1 MPGRIYPNEK
11 KKLLKMLAK
20 EDLAIIKKDY
30 PYKRLR
36 DAKIHELG
44 QKGVSYTILA
54 ELTGLSKSTVH
65 RLGQT
70 GKNARTSK
78 VKKYKN
84 PLMKFLGL

>member
-1 MPGRIYPNEK
+1 MPGKIYPNEK
-11 KKLLKMLAK
+11 SKLLEMLTK
-20 EDLAIIKKDY
+20 EDLMIIKKDY
-30 PYKRLR
+30 PFKRER
-36 DAKIHELG
+36 DSKIHELG

-78 VKKYKN
+78 VKKYKK
-84 PLMKFLGL
+84 PLIKFLGL